1 VGGVFAEPG
10 GLVSE
15 ESKGG
20 AVNLEEAKFCEAEK
34 VLEHALGDGWWH
46 SSFVGTGHE
55 IGLVALHG
63 AE

>member
-34 VLEHALGDGWWH
+34 VLEHALGDG
-46 SSFVGTGHE
+46 
-55 IGLVALHG
+55 
-63 AE
+63 